1 MNLIRE
7 FQSGDYITKTM
18 NTCCAHDM
26 CYVNFAL
33 AIMEYMKMV
42 LIVVAL
48 IYYLITEKSKPLY

>member
-26 CYVNFAL
+26 YDVNFAL